1 MGKRK
6 QVVLEPR
13 KNSARKKR
21 RESNSLVVS
30 IPRHLLLPEKLVV
43 SIPLSAYTAATTSE
57 PSVLYSRLSQLPMPK
72 GWNCK
77 HSSAWKDHELVAYKT
92 ESSYVSLGLAALFI
106 FTLKTQF
113 LLLWTCGTAAIALQ
127 IITLNSGS
135 LWRCEGWLKPLWVK
149 KEAVVTLYSCEDGES
164 NVVWEWRWSKASEPE
179 LEIYAVAM
187 YHVVAPLVQIVCT
200 RFLAKAR
207 RDLAN

>member
-92 ESSYVSLGLAALFI
+92 ECHTSLSPQVI
-106 FTLKTQF
+106 FTIQVF
-113 LLLWTCGTAAIALQ
+113 LLMKSML
-127 IITLNSGS
+127 
-135 LWRCEGWLKPLWVK
+135 
-149 KEAVVTLYSCEDGES
+149 
-164 NVVWEWRWSKASEPE
+164 
-179 LEIYAVAM
+179 
-187 YHVVAPLVQIVCT
+187 IV
-200 RFLAKAR
+200 
-207 RDLAN
+207 